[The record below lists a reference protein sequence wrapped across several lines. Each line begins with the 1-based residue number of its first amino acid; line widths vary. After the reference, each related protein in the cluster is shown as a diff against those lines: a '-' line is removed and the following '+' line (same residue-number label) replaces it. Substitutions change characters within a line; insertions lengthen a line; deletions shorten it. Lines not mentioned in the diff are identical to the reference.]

1 MVDDYNKECQLRKSM
16 GEQVD
21 EQELEKICSEDVAQG
36 LKDIQGALPNRGVLG
51 LDRPGP
57 VPPEEAQGETASK
70 EPVAA
75 PVQSETAESSVK
87 CANKNN

>member
-1 MVDDYNKECQLRKSM
+1 MV
-16 GEQVD
+16 
-21 EQELEKICSEDVAQG
+21 
-36 LKDIQGALPNRGVLG
+36 KDIQEALG
-51 LDRPGP
+51 LDRPAP
-57 VPPEEAQGETASK
+57 VPPEEAPGETASK